1 MLSLRPSLCVLT
13 CLAFSVPLSCYL
25 FCFSFS
31 LAFFA
36 LSLSSISNPILIS
49 SPSILSP
56 YPPIHVVIERL
67 RGASIVSLASMSSYV
82 IAVDEY
88 GECYVWGAGVGSAD
102 GALRSP
108 ACAAQPRA
116 QPGPVL
122 LEVLPSHVRVK
133 EVACGLGH
141 ALLLAYS
148 GQCFSWGNG
157 GNGRLGL
164 GDVHDRISAAAVAP
178 FSEGDCVAS
187 VQCGASHSMA
197 LTAGGLVYCWGKVC
211 LHPLLNP
218 LFFALSDF
226 SLFSPV
232 AFYITSYRS
241 PTFYLPS

>member
-1 MLSLRPSLCVLT
+1 
-13 CLAFSVPLSCYL
+13 
-25 FCFSFS
+25 
-31 LAFFA
+31 
-36 LSLSSISNPILIS
+36 
-49 SPSILSP
+49 
-56 YPPIHVVIERL
+56 
-67 RGASIVSLASMSSYV
+67 MSSYV

-108 ACAAQPRA
+108 ACLSQPRA

-211 LHPLLNP
+211 LHSLHN
-218 LFFALSDF
+218 LFFSLSATLLS
-226 SLFSPV
+226 SLL
-232 AFYITSYRS
+232 
-241 PTFYLPS
+241 LPSISLPFLAQHPTPHPDTPNPIYCPPEHAGAVRPRALRGVSAQAGPQQTPATALRRHGPGGRCRCRCWRWYWCWG